1 MSIPEPGQMAPDFTA
16 TTASGEVFQLSTL
29 RGRKV
34 VLFFYPKADTP
45 TCTAEACS
53 FRDGYADIQARGAV
67 VVGISPD
74 TVAAQAAFR
83 EKHRL
88 PYILIA
94 DADHRVSDLYGV
106 WGTHRVQRE
115 DGAEVTYTGVL
126 RTTFII
132 NEHGAVQHVFPNVK
146 VHAHTDEVIS
156 ALEN

>member
-1 MSIPEPGQMAPDFTA
+1 MSIPEPGQMAPDFMA
-16 TTASGEVFQLSTL
+16 TTASGEPFQLSTL

-74 TVAAQAAFR
+74 TVAAQATFR

-88 PYILIA
+88 PYVLIA
-94 DADHRVSDLYGV
+94 DVDHRVSELYGV

-115 DGAEVTYTGVL
+115 DGTEVTYTGVL

-132 NEHGAVQHVFPNVK
+132 NEQGTVQRIFPNVN
-146 VHAHTDEVIS
+146 VHAHTNEVIS

>member
-16 TTASGEVFQLSTL
+16 TTASGEVFRLSTL

-74 TVAAQAAFR
+74 TVAARRHSAR
-83 EKHRL
+83 N
-88 PYILIA
+88 IA
-94 DADHRVSDLYGV
+94 C
-106 WGTHRVQRE
+106 
-115 DGAEVTYTGVL
+115 
-126 RTTFII
+126 RT
-132 NEHGAVQHVFPNVK
+132 
-146 VHAHTDEVIS
+146 S
-156 ALEN
+156 

>member
-16 TTASGEVFQLSTL
+16 TTASGEVFRLSTL

-83 EKHRL
+83 EKHSL

-94 DADHRVSDLYGV
+94 DADHRGKRSVRCLGHTSGAARRWRGGDL
-106 WGTHRVQRE
+106 HRRPAHNVHYQRAGRSAARLSE
-115 DGAEVTYTGVL
+115 RQGARPY
-126 RTTFII
+126 
-132 NEHGAVQHVFPNVK
+132 
-146 VHAHTDEVIS
+146 
-156 ALEN
+156 